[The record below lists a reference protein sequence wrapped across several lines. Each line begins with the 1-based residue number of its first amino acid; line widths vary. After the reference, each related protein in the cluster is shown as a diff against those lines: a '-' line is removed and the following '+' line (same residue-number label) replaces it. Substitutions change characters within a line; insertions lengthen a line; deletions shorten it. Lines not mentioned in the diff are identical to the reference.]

1 MADMFATKAVL
12 KPHAQFTAA
21 YSFVNN
27 DSENKKLD
35 NNALQQRADIA
46 IQEKE
51 LVRVEVPCM
60 VASEGV
66 GVPGVYHGK
75 QLMATRF
82 DVSGATTSGNL
93 A

>member
-1 MADMFATKAVL
+1 MFATKAVL

-46 IQEKE
+46 IQDKE

-75 QLMATRF
+75 QLMATVTRF